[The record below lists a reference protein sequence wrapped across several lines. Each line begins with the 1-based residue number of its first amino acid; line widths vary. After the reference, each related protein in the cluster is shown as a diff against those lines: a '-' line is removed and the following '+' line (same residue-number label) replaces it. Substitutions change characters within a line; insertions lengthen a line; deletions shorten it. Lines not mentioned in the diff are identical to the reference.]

1 MGQDCGWVAAIAGI
15 LASLC
20 GACAAAHQDR
30 ARQLYAQGRFDEAG
44 YEIQAAL
51 ANDPDNLAIR
61 NLAAQIFT
69 QQGVALYQGG
79 DLIAAGIRFHRAI
92 DYVSTYAPAY
102 DYLGLIAFAEHDWE
116 DAIRYGDQ
124 AAGYT
129 GQPTP
134 GYVAQ
139 ARANLQK
146 IRSGRLFDK
155 RGNHSAATP
164 PPARGNA
171 G

>member
-1 MGQDCGWVAAIAGI
+1 MGRDRGWVAAIAGI
-15 LASLC
+15 FAALC

-30 ARQLYAQGRFDEAG
+30 AQHFYAQGHFDEAG

-51 ANDPDNLAIR
+51 ADDPNNLAIR

-69 QQGVALYQGG
+69 QQGVALYQAG
-79 DLIAAGIRFHRAI
+79 DLTAAGTRFHRAI
-92 DYVSTYAPAY
+92 DYFPTYAPAY

-124 AAGYT
+124 AAGYS
-129 GQPTP
+129 GQPAP
-134 GYVAQ
+134 GYVAE

-146 IRSGRLFDK
+146 VRSGRFFRK

-164 PPARGNA
+164 PTARGN
-171 G
+171 GG